1 MAWSASFRTSA
12 YTGAGEKVEA
22 AREPNSV
29 GLPKPLSRGWYPA
42 MGSLRLHRGPSISQ
56 QWHEHQHEHE
66 HVKAAGR
73 RAGARTVGHCPSSA
87 GLAVLSQEQP
97 RAGRYTDA
105 RACPEAVGP
114 TTPIWH
120 PPEQVVGTR
129 FNIARS
135 LGFSSRLLPST
146 SSRPIKPYCSTQ
158 STVTRALLAVASPLP
173 LHSAHVHRTPKNF
186 ADPSVNTREE
196 SPPHHRNHHRQSPS
210 GDTLQTRLRYPTF
223 TANAIMPSSTLPAS
237 AFDTIPDAIAA
248 FRNGEFL
255 VVLDDPSRENE
266 ADLIISAQS
275 ITTAQMAFMIR
286 HSSGLICAP
295 LAPHLTESLEL
306 PQMVPLTA
314 TQDSRGT
321 AYTLSVDAADPSVTT
336 GISAHDRALTCR
348 TLAAKGSK
356 PADLRR
362 PLGNGEF
369 LVVLDDPSRENEADL
384 IISAQSITTAQ
395 MAFMIRHSSGLICA
409 PLAPHL
415 TESLELPQMVP
426 LTATQ
431 DPRGTAYTLSV
442 DAADPSVT
450 TGISAHDRALTCR
463 TLAAKGSKPADLRRP
478 GHVFPLRAREGGVRV
493 RPGHTEAAVD
503 FARLAGTGDAGV
515 ICELVEDGVEVEGKA
530 LREGGGMM
538 RAEGCIAFARKFA
551 LKVVTIADLVAY
563 LEKTEGKVEAN
574 GA

>member
-1 MAWSASFRTSA
+1 MPSTSSARKFVVSQLTQVRAMVLPTSQPPGLTKGA
-12 YTGAGEKVEA
+12 QRARNSAGESTCSTTSKTETTSKRSAGVAGTGSAGGRLGEDAAAAADVEIAGHGGRRRGRRVGNRGLAGADKVVSQRVHKVQEA
-22 AREPNSV
+22 GGAVGIPPRGSEAVEVGDFLGIDRREGRREP
-29 GLPKPLSRGWYPA
+29 GAKLRPGCLELA
-42 MGSLRLHRGPSISQ
+42 MMMSI
-56 QWHEHQHEHE
+56 
-66 HVKAAGR
+66 GR
-73 RAGARTVGHCPSSA
+73 C
-87 GLAVLSQEQP
+87 Q
-97 RAGRYTDA
+97 
-105 RACPEAVGP
+105 AVGP

-362 PLGNGEF
+362 P
-369 LVVLDDPSRENEADL
+369 
-384 IISAQSITTAQ
+384 
-395 MAFMIRHSSGLICA
+395 
-409 PLAPHL
+409 
-415 TESLELPQMVP
+415 
-426 LTATQ
+426 
-431 DPRGTAYTLSV
+431 
-442 DAADPSVT
+442 
-450 TGISAHDRALTCR
+450 
-463 TLAAKGSKPADLRRP
+463 
-478 GHVFPLRAREGGVRV
+478 GHVFPLRARSPAPATR
-493 RPGHTEAAVD
+493 AS
-503 FARLAGTGDAGV
+503 FASSSRTAS
-515 ICELVEDGVEVEGKA
+515 
-530 LREGGGMM
+530 R
-538 RAEGCIAFARKFA
+538 
-551 LKVVTIADLVAY
+551 
-563 LEKTEGKVEAN
+563 
-574 GA
+574 

>member
-1 MAWSASFRTSA
+1 
-12 YTGAGEKVEA
+12 
-22 AREPNSV
+22 
-29 GLPKPLSRGWYPA
+29 
-42 MGSLRLHRGPSISQ
+42 
-56 QWHEHQHEHE
+56 
-66 HVKAAGR
+66 
-73 RAGARTVGHCPSSA
+73 
-87 GLAVLSQEQP
+87 
-97 RAGRYTDA
+97 
-105 RACPEAVGP
+105 
-114 TTPIWH
+114 
-120 PPEQVVGTR
+120 
-129 FNIARS
+129 
-135 LGFSSRLLPST
+135 
-146 SSRPIKPYCSTQ
+146 
-158 STVTRALLAVASPLP
+158 
-173 LHSAHVHRTPKNF
+173 
-186 ADPSVNTREE
+186 
-196 SPPHHRNHHRQSPS
+196 
-210 GDTLQTRLRYPTF
+210 
-223 TANAIMPSSTLPAS
+223 MPSSTLPAS

-348 TLAAKGSK
+348 TLAAKGSNHG
-356 PADLRR
+356 PNGLHDPPLLR
-362 PLGNGEF
+362 
-369 LVVLDDPSRENEADL
+369 
-384 IISAQSITTAQ
+384 
-395 MAFMIRHSSGLICA
+395 
-409 PLAPHL
+409 PHL
-415 TESLELPQMVP
+415 R
-426 LTATQ
+426 TASPPPHR

>member
-1 MAWSASFRTSA
+1 
-12 YTGAGEKVEA
+12 
-22 AREPNSV
+22 
-29 GLPKPLSRGWYPA
+29 
-42 MGSLRLHRGPSISQ
+42 
-56 QWHEHQHEHE
+56 
-66 HVKAAGR
+66 
-73 RAGARTVGHCPSSA
+73 
-87 GLAVLSQEQP
+87 
-97 RAGRYTDA
+97 
-105 RACPEAVGP
+105 
-114 TTPIWH
+114 
-120 PPEQVVGTR
+120 
-129 FNIARS
+129 
-135 LGFSSRLLPST
+135 
-146 SSRPIKPYCSTQ
+146 
-158 STVTRALLAVASPLP
+158 
-173 LHSAHVHRTPKNF
+173 
-186 ADPSVNTREE
+186 
-196 SPPHHRNHHRQSPS
+196 
-210 GDTLQTRLRYPTF
+210 
-223 TANAIMPSSTLPAS
+223 MPSSTLPAS

-248 FRNGEFL
+248 FR
-255 VVLDDPSRENE
+255 
-266 ADLIISAQS
+266 
-275 ITTAQMAFMIR
+275 
-286 HSSGLICAP
+286 
-295 LAPHLTESLEL
+295 
-306 PQMVPLTA
+306 
-314 TQDSRGT
+314 
-321 AYTLSVDAADPSVTT
+321 
-336 GISAHDRALTCR
+336 
-348 TLAAKGSK
+348 
-356 PADLRR
+356 
-362 PLGNGEF
+362 NGEF

-538 RAEGCIAFARKFA
+538 RAEGCIAFARKFG